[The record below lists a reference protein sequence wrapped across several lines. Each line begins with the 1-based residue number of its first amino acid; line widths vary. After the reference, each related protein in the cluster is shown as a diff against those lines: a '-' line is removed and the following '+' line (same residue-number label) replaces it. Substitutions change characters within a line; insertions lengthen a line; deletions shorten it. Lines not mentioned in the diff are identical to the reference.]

1 MKLSEFIIL
10 TEDEKLHAVFHSGIL
25 IGKRNNFDCKVFLFQ
40 LDAIYVEMFCN
51 IDTRQVDEFRF
62 FNNPNGLNPYLNT
75 IPLNGIV

>member
-1 MKLSEFIIL
+1 MKLSEFIVL
-10 TEDEKLHAVFHSGIL
+10 DQDEKIHAVFHTGIL

-62 FNNPNGLNPYLNT
+62 FNNPNGLTPYLQL
-75 IPLNGIV
+75 IPIGDIQ